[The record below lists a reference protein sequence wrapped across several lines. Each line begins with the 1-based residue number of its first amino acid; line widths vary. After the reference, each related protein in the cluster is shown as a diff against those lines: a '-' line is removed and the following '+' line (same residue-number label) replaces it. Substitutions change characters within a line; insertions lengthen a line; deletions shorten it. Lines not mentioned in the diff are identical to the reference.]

1 MTRIWFN
8 HWFSTAYHLIQLMRD
23 GTDEPLCII
32 GSNRNEHAIYRRA
45 CEEWHT
51 EPEIRSDE
59 EYVSFCLEFCKQHK
73 VDIFVPRHRITAIA
87 KQVDSFKEIGVLV
100 LCGRNAELMQI
111 LDSKQETYAFFA
123 EHGLA
128 DCIPEYLSTHSFPEF
143 CTAYETLHSKGFR
156 VCYKL
161 AEDEGALTFRV
172 IDNNLEQLSALYSK
186 PNTKVTLS
194 AAKSILQDY
203 DFSVPMLVMPYLDG
217 PEISVDCLRTS
228 RGNIVIPRYKTNTR
242 YSVVRFD
249 AQIMSLSNRILDILD
264 LNAPLNLQFRL
275 HQGKT
280 FLLEINPRMS
290 GGLQLSC
297 LATGINLPAI
307 ALQQL
312 LGKEMPWN
320 YPDLKEQRVAHIETP
335 ICLS

>member
-23 GTDEPLCII
+23 GTDEPLYII
-32 GSNRNEHAIYRRA
+32 GSNRNDHAIYRRA

-59 EYVSFCLEFCKQHK
+59 EYVSFCLEFCRQHE
-73 VDIFVPRHRITAIA
+73 VDIFVPRHRITSIA
-87 KQVDSFKEIGVLV
+87 KQLDSFKEIGVLV
-100 LCGRNAELMQI
+100 LGGRNAEPMQI
-111 LDSKQETYAFFA
+111 LDSKQATYTFFA
-123 EHGLA
+123 QHGLS
-128 DCIPEYLSTHSFPEF
+128 DWIPEYLAAHSFSEF
-143 CTAYETLHSKGFR
+143 CAAYETLHSKGFR

-194 AAKSILQDY
+194 AAQSILQGY
-203 DFSVPMLVMPYLDG
+203 DFSIPMLVMPYLDG

-228 RGNIVIPRYKTNTR
+228 QGNIAIPRYKTNTR

-312 LGKEMPWN
+312 LGKDLPWS
-320 YPDLKEQRVAHIETP
+320 YPDLEEQRVAHIETP